1 VFVGIEKISC
11 SPEHPFWIDGKGW
24 VLSFQLEQGMRL
36 RTRDGELVAIDE
48 IRRRDEVTQVYNV
61 EIDGFHTYFV
71 SGLEILSHNMCAVNP
86 ARGNPMDNVVD
97 AADDVADVT
106 DDVVEGTADDV
117 AEGTADDVAEG
128 TTDDVVQEVSED
140 VIDLNKDVS
149 NFDLPDL
156 ALSSDEFSIRA
167 SVPGDPKAFI
177 RAELPEPGVVEVTD
191 IFRGGLPKGSGGQF
205 LADTLKAQGI
215 SPSKQLVFKGIINEP
230 TVKAFELGI
239 DPANSVLGRTG
250 RNALKRMGLSP
261 KSFKFQVGRGR
272 KLNLVINVK

>member
-1 VFVGIEKISC
+1 VLGI
-11 SPEHPFWIDGKGW
+11 
-24 VLSFQLEQGMRL
+24 VL
-36 RTRDGELVAIDE
+36 VV
-48 IRRRDEVTQVYNV
+48 RRRIPGIVFLIVRRIPGIRLAIPHQVCGRIPQIRCPIPVVDNAV
-61 EIDGFHTYFV
+61 APVVDNTVAPVVDNAVVHVDNAV
-71 SGLEILSHNMCAVNP
+71 SPVVDNTVAPIVDNAVAP
-86 ARGNPMDNVVD
+86 VVDNVV
-97 AADDVADVT
+97 ASTADDVGEGAI
-106 DDVVEGTADDV
+106 DDLTEGAIDDV

-177 RAELPEPGVVEVTD
+177 RAELPEPGVVGVTD

-261 KSFKFQVGRGR
+261 KSLSFK
-272 KLNLVINVK
+272 LAEDENSI